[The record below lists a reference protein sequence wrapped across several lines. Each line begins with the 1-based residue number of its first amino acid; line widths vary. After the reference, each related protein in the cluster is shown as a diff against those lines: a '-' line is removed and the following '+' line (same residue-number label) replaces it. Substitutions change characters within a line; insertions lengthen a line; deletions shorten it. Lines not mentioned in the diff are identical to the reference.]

1 MPATIT
7 AKEQNLVRVFSDD
20 YFFEIPLYQR
30 PYAWTTEQVDQL
42 LEDLTDEMNR
52 DKDAPYF
59 LGSVVLIKSESES
72 RSQVVD
78 GQQRVTTLTMLLCVL
93 RELSSGDAAK
103 DLDNFIREAG
113 SPLKGTQ
120 DRFRLNLRERDRQFF
135 QDNVQSRGKLADF
148 LASDPVSF
156 SDSQMRIFENVR
168 YLIQKL
174 SNFSES
180 SRRDLAMYVVRN
192 CYLVVVSAS
201 DIESAHRTF
210 AVMNGRGLD
219 LSATDILKANILGNM
234 PTEAQDEY
242 ASKWEGIEES
252 LGRDDF
258 RDLFAHIRMIYQKT
272 KPRRTL
278 QQEFQDTVL
287 SGEEENFVDDI
298 LEPYSVAYETVS
310 RASYESLVDAE
321 KVNGHLR
328 HLGRLDNFDWIPPAM
343 SYFRRNEGARTGILR
358 FAQDLERLAY
368 GLFIRREDING
379 RINRYARVLTAIEQ
393 GDDLFADNSPLQ
405 LLPTE
410 KDDILNRLNGGIYN
424 QPRIPMPLLVRL
436 SILVADAG
444 PGYVEPSATSIE
456 HVLPQN
462 PSDDSMWLDWFPDAD
477 ERASW
482 THRLANLVLLSRR
495 KNSQASNWDF
505 ERKRN
510 TYFLKNGTTPFA
522 LTTRVVAETEWT
534 PEVLE
539 RRQRELIDA
548 FKKEWRL
555 G

>member
-462 PSDDSMWLDWFPDAD
+462 PSDDSMWLDWFPDAE
-477 ERASW
+477 ERVSW